1 MLTLPP
7 FFICQH
13 NFKPHVICFRPPLD
27 LTAPLTFE
35 ICEKHLA
42 FNRGETANRP
52 WDEHQLAA
60 LTNWNTLHQ
69 VRNTCCVCVWLCV
82 VVCVLCGCVCGCVV
96 VCVCACLWLSSLTC
110 LCLPPPLTFLLF
122 HFVILQEP
130 ATLGPNHC
138 EQEHAQR
145 DSQQEVQGEDDNT
158 HASVH

>member
-1 MLTLPP
+1 MTR
-7 FFICQH
+7 
-13 NFKPHVICFRPPLD
+13 K
-27 LTAPLTFE
+27 APSSTF
-35 ICEKHLA
+35 
-42 FNRGETANRP
+42 
-52 WDEHQLAA
+52 
-60 LTNWNTLHQ
+60 
-69 VRNTCCVCVWLCV
+69 VCVCVWLCVVVWLCGDVWLCV